1 MLYFSDLLV
10 TSTMMKE
17 FHCVVCFVFV
27 FLHGINAVE
36 KPKNIINTNIYI
48 CIFPKNQFLFL
59 LRRMEMYFD
68 QQNTQI
74 EQVVN
79 TLVVTF

>member
-1 MLYFSDLLV
+1 MLYCSDLLV
-10 TSTMMKE
+10 TSIMMKE

-48 CIFPKNQFLFL
+48 CIFFKKSVPL
-59 LRRMEMYFD
+59 LASKDGNVF
-68 QQNTQI
+68 
-74 EQVVN
+74 
-79 TLVVTF
+79 

>member
-1 MLYFSDLLV
+1 M
-10 TSTMMKE
+10 
-17 FHCVVCFVFV
+17 

-36 KPKNIINTNIYI
+36 KPKNIINANIYI
-48 CIFPKNQFLFL
+48 CIFLKNQFLFL

-68 QQNTQI
+68 QQNTQK

>member
-1 MLYFSDLLV
+1 MLYCSDLLV

-17 FHCVVCFVFV
+17 FNCVVCFVFV

-48 CIFPKNQFLFL
+48 CIFLKNQFLFL

>member
-1 MLYFSDLLV
+1 M
-10 TSTMMKE
+10 
-17 FHCVVCFVFV
+17 

-48 CIFPKNQFLFL
+48 CIFLKNQFLFL

-68 QQNTQI
+68 QQNTQK